1 MIERRA
7 FVRAGVTFVTGTIG
21 VGSSNAQAVP
31 NSAGTGRP
39 KLKAPAHAC
48 DCHMHIYD
56 PERFAFAL
64 SPRVAPRHAAISD
77 YRLLQKRIGTTRAV
91 IVTPRNYAID
101 NRATVDAIA
110 QLGKDGRGI
119 AVLRPVVT
127 DAELNMLHKAGVRG
141 TRFSLGDPA
150 SAVVTPE
157 MIEPLAKRV
166 AELGWHV
173 QFNMSG
179 DQIVA
184 LVDVLEHLPCQI
196 VFDHMANPPLPLG
209 IRHPSHGIVRG
220 LIDKGRAWVKLSG
233 AYSNSQIG
241 PPFYPEATAIAR
253 AFIKAAPERLVW
265 GSDWPHPSLPDDH
278 KPDDAKLLD
287 LLSEWAPEESIRHRI
302 LVWNPEA
309 LYGFAKSA

>member
-7 FVRAGVTFVTGTIG
+7 FVRAAVTFATGTIG
-21 VGSSNAQAVP
+21 VGSGNAQAVP

-39 KLKAPAHAC
+39 KLKAPVHAC
-48 DCHMHIYD
+48 DCHMHIYN
-56 PERFAFAL
+56 PERFAFAP

-77 YRLLQKRIGTTRAV
+77 YRRLQKRIGTTRAV
-91 IVTPRNYAID
+91 IVTPRNYATD
-101 NRATVDAIA
+101 NRATIDAIA
-110 QLGKDGRGI
+110 QLGKDAKGI
-119 AVLRPVVT
+119 AVLHPAVT
-127 DAELNMLHKAGVRG
+127 DAELNMLHEAGVRG

-150 SAVVTPE
+150 SAVVTPG
-157 MIEPLAKRV
+157 MVEPLAKRV

-184 LVDVLEHLPCQI
+184 LIDILERLPCQM
-196 VFDHMANPPLPLG
+196 VFDHMANPLLPAG

-241 PPFYPEATAIAR
+241 PPFYPEATTIAR
-253 AFIKAAPERLVW
+253 AFVRAAPERLVW

-278 KPDDAKLLD
+278 KPDDAKLFD
-287 LLSEWAPEESIRHRI
+287 LLSEWAPEESTRDRI
-302 LVWNPEA
+302 LVRNPEA